1 MHILRVATVYDAD
14 VEDLPAELRSALTK
28 QDVMAI
34 RTGAKFF
41 AGLAGRAE
49 AKWLK
54 RLLQECADSGFE
66 LQFCAV
72 DDAPY
77 RPYYRFYWGGEPA
90 VSLPR
95 RGRLRADLPPF
106 LRQVYGV
113 IGAFRENAF
122 DMAGGL
128 VPADKLAPVSEM
140 DMWVEPGGPIDPG
153 KAVPF
158 LETFSG
164 SQLCF
169 LPDGTGAWLEEA
181 GQFRQV
187 KNLERETARYFEA
200 LLRCTRI

>member
-113 IGAFRENAF
+113 IGAFRENTF

-128 VPADKLAPVSEM
+128 LPGDELVPISEM
-140 DMWVEPGGPIDPG
+140 DM
-153 KAVPF
+153 
-158 LETFSG
+158 
-164 SQLCF
+164 
-169 LPDGTGAWLEEA
+169 
-181 GQFRQV
+181 
-187 KNLERETARYFEA
+187 
-200 LLRCTRI
+200 